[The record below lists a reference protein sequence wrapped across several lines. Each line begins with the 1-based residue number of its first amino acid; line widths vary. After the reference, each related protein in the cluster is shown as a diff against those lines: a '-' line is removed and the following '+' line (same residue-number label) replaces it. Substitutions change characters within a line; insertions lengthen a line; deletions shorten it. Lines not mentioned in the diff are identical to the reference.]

1 MAYFTNEQMRKIR
14 DMDLLTYLQTYEPTN
29 LVHVH
34 GKEYCTREHD
44 SLKISNGKWMWWSRG
59 FGGSSALDY
68 LIKVE
73 GFTFLDAAKKI
84 IGEVEAKPPIFVSN
98 NPKESSK
105 RLLLPDKCKI
115 QNKVRSYLYSRGI
128 STDIIQWCLDE
139 SLIYESLPHHS
150 CIFVGYDDDGM
161 ARYAAFRATSEG
173 KVMGEAT
180 GSDKRYSFRIDCPG
194 STLHVF
200 EGAIDL
206 LSFATINKHLCD
218 DWRLDPM
225 LSLGGVYAPKSPTTG
240 KLPVA
245 LETYLESNPNISTVS
260 LHLDND
266 YAGRSAS
273 AMLQELLK
281 DRYEVKDAPPVFGK
295 DMNDE
300 LLHFLGE
307 KQKARY

>member
-1 MAYFTNEQMRKIR
+1 MAYFTHEQMRKIR

-73 GFTFLDAAKKI
+73 GFTFVDAAKKI

-98 NPKESSK
+98 NPKESAK
-105 RLLLPDKCKI
+105 RLLLPDK
-115 QNKVRSYLYSRGI
+115 NKTSKKVMHYLMSRGI
-128 STDIIQWCLDE
+128 KMEIVQWCLQE
-139 SLIYESLPHHS
+139 NLIYESLTYHS
-150 CIFVGYDDDGM
+150 CIFVGYDDDDM
-161 ARYAAFRATSEG
+161 ARYAAFRGIGNE

-180 GSDKRYSFRIDCPG
+180 GSDKRYSFKIDCLG

-206 LSFATINKHLCD
+206 LSFASLNAHLCD
-218 DWRLDPM
+218 DWKLDPM
-225 LSLGGVYAPKSPTTG
+225 LSLGGVYAPKTPYSG
-240 KLPVA
+240 KLPAA

-266 YAGRSAS
+266 FAGRSAS
-273 AMLQELLK
+273 KMLQELLE
-281 DRYEVKDAPPVFGK
+281 DCYEVRDAPPLFGK

-307 KQKARY
+307 KKKARY